1 MSDGLKVNIPF
12 CFQGQYYDEESS
24 LHYNRS
30 QYYNPEIRHFVSQD
44 PFVLLVTPHYKG
56 A

>member
-1 MSDGLKVNIPF
+1 MQAAFECRK
-12 CFQGQYYDEESS
+12 SS

-30 QYYNPEIRHFVSQD
+30 RYYNPEIRHFVSQD
-44 PFVLLVTPHYKG
+44 PFGLVTPHYKG